1 MVHSGAI
8 AGAGISQGK
17 STTMGFDTR
26 FFKYQVGN
34 LADVGGSYRLP
45 LQRTAAWACVRSRLP
60 LTVFSGY
67 DVGGGVLCR
76 VPSTAPGLSK
86 R

>member
-34 LADVGGSYRLP
+34 LADVEGRIVCSGSGP
-45 LQRTAAWACVRSRLP
+45 QRGRWSRKH
-60 LTVFSGY
+60 G
-67 DVGGGVLCR
+67 
-76 VPSTAPGLSK
+76 VPSAPRNVPSSG
-86 R
+86 